1 MGRFRDACGC
11 HGACCDGI
19 GAVAVVVFVVIVD
32 NDVSVAISRAF
43 GDLSRTVWTSEK
55 TLDSASM
62 PLSSSSIV
70 AVSVVVVVVVVVS
83 MASLPLT
90 SILRRFKDRSP
101 LFVVKFCAVKVGN
114 VIVFEKRE

>member
-19 GAVAVVVFVVIVD
+19 GAVAVVVFVVVVVD

-70 AVSVVVVVVVVVS
+70 AVSVVVVVVVVS